1 MRIRYGNRN
10 SHKLMRIGM
19 SPNPEQLVAMS
30 ANPEQLAA
38 TSAKFSESYF
48 MEPNSG
54 SAYHVNNYLETALLS
69 RTYFEMAEIIERCFK
84 PKRVLEVG
92 CAAGPT
98 VYHLNTY
105 FDTEA
110 HGIDVSAW
118 AVQNRLHPNIGHA
131 TADKLPFPDGHF
143 DVVFSCHMIE
153 HLTTETLDASIREM
167 TRVCTGDGIQFHLLP
182 ILGSG
187 PYTDIFGSIVGLR
200 KDETHHLLHRRE
212 WWLDRWG
219 GAEWQDTGLRIG
231 HVYDNHGFEFS
242 DCQLVLSRE
251 PVKVEI
257 CKHIAEKN
265 LDVAR
270 AYQNAL
276 VRRPLP
282 GLEVF
287 LNEIRDNWK

>member
-1 MRIRYGNRN
+1 MRLRWAGRGM
-10 SHKLMRIGM
+10 SRKLMRLKM
-19 SPNPEQLVAMS
+19 SLDRDP
-30 ANPEQLAA
+30 LAA
-38 TSAKFSESYF
+38 TAEKFGEAYF
-48 MEPNSG
+48 MDPASG

-69 RTYFEMAEIIERCFK
+69 RTYFEMAEIMARCFK

-110 HGIDVSAW
+110 HGVDVSAW
-118 AVQNRLHPNIGHA
+118 AVQNRLHPNISQA
-131 TADKLPFPDGHF
+131 TAGKLPFPDGHF
-143 DVVFSCHMIE
+143 DVVFSCHMLE
-153 HLTTETLDASIREM
+153 HLTTETVDQSIREM
-167 TRVCTGDGIQFHLLP
+167 TRICTDDGIQFHLLP

-187 PYTDIFGSIVGLR
+187 PYGDIFGSIVGLR
-200 KDETHHLLHRRE
+200 KDQTHNLLHPRE
-212 WWLDRWG
+212 WWIERWK
-219 GAEWQDTGLRIG
+219 ASAWQDSGLRIG

-242 DCQLVLSRE
+242 DCQFVLSRA
-251 PVKVEI
+251 PIKAEI
-257 CKHIAEKN
+257 CRNVAQKN

-287 LNEIRDNWK
+287 LNDIRDNWK